1 MILELNRVLEQVG
14 KDKGISKAI
23 LIDAIESAVLIA
35 AKKKYG
41 ADKEIE
47 SHFNEELGEVELF
60 QFKTV
65 VKDVVDPDNEVSH
78 EKAVKEDPGVEV
90 GDSLGMKLDASGF
103 GRIAAQAAKQIIVQ
117 KLRDAER
124 DNIYNEFRE
133 RKGEILNGIVKRFEH
148 GDMIVDLG
156 KTEAVLS
163 QKEQVPGENYRPTER
178 VRAYLVDVKKT
189 SKGPNII
196 LSRTHP
202 GMVAKLFE
210 LEVPEIH
217 EGIVK
222 IKNVVREPG
231 SRVKIAVV
239 SEDRDIDPVG
249 ACVGMKGSRVQAVVQ
264 ELKGEKIDIVEW
276 VDDPARF
283 VCNALSPAQIAKV
296 LVNDAEKTME
306 VIVPDNQLSLA
317 IGKRGQNVRLA
328 AKLTGW
334 KIDIF
339 SESKK
344 AQLMEVEKALWEI
357 PTVSEEEGAEEG
369 AVEEKKMEENE

>member
-1 MILELNRVLEQVG
+1 MIFELNRVLDQVG
-14 KDKGISKAI
+14 KDKGIDKTV
-23 LIDAIESAVLIA
+23 LIEAIEAAVLTA
-35 AKKKYG
+35 SKKKYG
-41 ADKEIE
+41 VDKEIE
-47 SHFNEELGEVELF
+47 AHYNEELGEVELF

-65 VKDVVDPDNEVSH
+65 VEDVEDPDNQISLEM
-78 EKAVKEDPGVEV
+78 ARKEDPGVEA
-90 GDSLGMKLDASGF
+90 GDSLGMKLDASVF
-103 GRIAAQAAKQIIVQ
+103 GRIAAQAAKQVIVQ

-156 KTEAVLS
+156 KTEAILPE
-163 QKEQVPGENYRPTER
+163 KEQVPAEIYRPTER

-189 SKGPNII
+189 SKGPQII

-231 SRVKIAVV
+231 SRVKIAVL

-264 ELKGEKIDIVEW
+264 ELRGEKIDIVEW
-276 VDDPARF
+276 VDDPARL
-283 VCNALSPAQIAKV
+283 VCNALSPSQIARV
-296 LVNDAEKTME
+296 IVHDAEKTME

-328 AKLTGW
+328 AKVTGW

-344 AQLMEVEKALWEI
+344 AQMMEAEKALWEI
-357 PTVSEEEGAEEG
+357 PTVPAEEEGIEG
-369 AVEEKKMEENE
+369 GTEEKAMEESE

>member
-65 VKDVVDPDNEVSH
+65 VEDVVDPDNEVSH

-296 LVNDAEKTME
+296 IVHDAEKSME

-317 IGKRGQNVRLA
+317 IGKRGQNVRLG

-344 AQLMEVEKALWEI
+344 ALAMEVEKSLWEI
-357 PTVSEEEGAEEG
+357 PTVTDEEENAEGIESTEANG
-369 AVEEKKMEENE
+369 

>member
-65 VKDVVDPDNEVSH
+65 VQDVVDPDSEVSH

-296 LVNDAEKTME
+296 IVHDAEKSME

-317 IGKRGQNVRLA
+317 IGKRGQNVRLG

-344 AQLMEVEKALWEI
+344 ALAMEVEKSLWEI
-357 PTVSEEEGAEEG
+357 PTVTDEEENAEGIESTEANG
-369 AVEEKKMEENE
+369 

>member
-103 GRIAAQAAKQIIVQ
+103 GRIAAQAAKQVIVQ

-124 DNIYNEFRE
+124 DNIYNEFKE
-133 RKGEILNGIVKRFEH
+133 RKSEIVNGIVKRFEH

-156 KTEAVLS
+156 RTEAVLS
-163 QKEQVPGENYRPTER
+163 QKEQVPGR
-178 VRAYLVDVKKT
+178 
-189 SKGPNII
+189 
-196 LSRTHP
+196 
-202 GMVAKLFE
+202 
-210 LEVPEIH
+210 
-217 EGIVK
+217 
-222 IKNVVREPG
+222 
-231 SRVKIAVV
+231 
-239 SEDRDIDPVG
+239 
-249 ACVGMKGSRVQAVVQ
+249 
-264 ELKGEKIDIVEW
+264 
-276 VDDPARF
+276 
-283 VCNALSPAQIAKV
+283 
-296 LVNDAEKTME
+296 
-306 VIVPDNQLSLA
+306 
-317 IGKRGQNVRLA
+317 
-328 AKLTGW
+328 
-334 KIDIF
+334 
-339 SESKK
+339 
-344 AQLMEVEKALWEI
+344 
-357 PTVSEEEGAEEG
+357 SEERRVGKECRSRWSPY
-369 AVEEKKMEENE
+369 

>member
-1 MILELNRVLEQVG
+1 MILELNRVLEQVW

-47 SHFNEELGEVELF
+47 AHFNEELGEVELF
-60 QFKTV
+60 QFKIV
-65 VKDVVDPDNEVSH
+65 VEDVVDPDNEVSH

-124 DNIYNEFRE
+124 DNIFNEFRE

-296 LVNDAEKTME
+296 IVHDAEKSME

-317 IGKRGQNVRLA
+317 IGKRGQNVRLG

-344 AQLMEVEKALWEI
+344 ALAMEAEKALWEI
-357 PTVSEEEGAEEG
+357 PTVTDEEENAEGIESSE
-369 AVEEKKMEENE
+369 ANE

>member
-47 SHFNEELGEVELF
+47 AHFNEELGEVELF

-65 VKDVVDPDNEVSH
+65 VDDVADPDNEIDIEV
-78 EKAVKEDPGVEV
+78 AVKEDPGVEI

-103 GRIAAQAAKQIIVQ
+103 GRIAAQAAKQVIVQ

-124 DNIYNEFRE
+124 DNIFNEFKE
-133 RKGEILNGIVKRFEH
+133 RRGEILNGIVKRFEH
-148 GDMIVDLG
+148 GDMVVDLG
-156 KTEAVLS
+156 KTEAILP
-163 QKEQVPGENYRPTER
+163 QKEQVPGESYRPTER

-189 SKGPNII
+189 SKGPQII

-210 LEVPEIH
+210 MEVPEIH

-231 SRVKIAVV
+231 SRVKIAVL

-296 LVNDAEKTME
+296 IVNEAEKSME

-328 AKLTGW
+328 AKVTGW
-334 KIDIF
+334 KIDIY

-344 AQLMEVEKALWEI
+344 SEMMETQKALWEM
-357 PTVSEEEGAEEG
+357 PTVPEEEGVEE
-369 AVEEKKMEENE
+369 AVEDKPMEESE

>member
-14 KDKGISKAI
+14 KDKGIDKGV
-23 LIDAIESAVLIA
+23 LVDAVEQAVLIA
-35 AKKKYG
+35 SKKKYG
-41 ADKEIE
+41 INKEIE
-47 SHFNEELGEVELF
+47 AHYNEEIGEVELF
-60 QFKTV
+60 QFRTV
-65 VKDVVDPDNEVSH
+65 VEDVADPDNEISIDMAR
-78 EKAVKEDPGVEV
+78 EEDPGVEV
-90 GDSLGMKLDASGF
+90 GDSLGTKLEASGF

-148 GDMIVDLG
+148 GDMVVDLG
-156 KTEAVLS
+156 KTEAILS
-163 QKEQVPGENYRPTER
+163 HKEQVPGESYRPTER

-189 SKGPNII
+189 SKGPQII

-357 PTVSEEEGAEEG
+357 PTVSEEEGVEEG
-369 AVEEKKMEENE
+369 AGEEKTMEENE